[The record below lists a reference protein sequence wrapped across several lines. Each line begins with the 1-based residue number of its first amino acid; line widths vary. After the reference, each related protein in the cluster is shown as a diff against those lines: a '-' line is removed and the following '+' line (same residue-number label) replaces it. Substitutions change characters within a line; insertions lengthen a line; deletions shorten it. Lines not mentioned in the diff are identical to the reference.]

1 MSTPAFALRRPR
13 RAFSLV
19 EVILA
24 LGVMAIAIVSI
35 LGLIGSTLTDVRQTE
50 DIIAGTSTIG
60 KMNAILSNT
69 IFWDSQTKD
78 ESVYWWVYNSK
89 SDSPTVFLFYDAV
102 PSTTTGPTG
111 SAPIQR
117 VARFNVNT
125 TELNTPDT
133 TFYANSGNG
142 VTGDT
147 TRPQLPVQVSLSDFA
162 NTLAAGRVTGAVIAM
177 TVSVS
182 PLMKNFPTKGPD
194 GNEATKYY
202 HDPTS
207 GSLFPD
213 SQNGLPADPSGL
225 SGSNVYPEGYFP
237 ILVQAF
243 TVPVGSFQANADT
256 DTLARQIVDSLN
268 AGNRIFTY
276 TTAKLR

>member
-1 MSTPAFALRRPR
+1 MSTSPVALRRSR

-24 LGVMAIAIVSI
+24 LGVMAVAIVSI

-50 DIIAGTSTIG
+50 DIIAGTATIS
-60 KMNAILSNT
+60 KMNALLSNT

-102 PSTTTGPTG
+102 PATTDGPTG

-117 VARFNVNT
+117 VARFNVDA
-125 TELNTPDT
+125 TELNTPDPN
-133 TFYANSGNG
+133 FYANSGSGVNG
-142 VTGDT
+142 DS
-147 TRPQLPVQVSLSDFA
+147 TRPQLPTLVTLSDFA

-202 HDPTS
+202 HSPTS
-207 GSLFPD
+207 DSLFPD
-213 SQNGLPADPSGL
+213 SQNGLPSDPSGI
-225 SGSNVYPEGYFP
+225 SGSSVYPEGYFP

-243 TVPVGSFQANADT
+243 TVPVGSFSANADAT
-256 DTLARQIVDSLN
+256 TLGHQIVDSLN